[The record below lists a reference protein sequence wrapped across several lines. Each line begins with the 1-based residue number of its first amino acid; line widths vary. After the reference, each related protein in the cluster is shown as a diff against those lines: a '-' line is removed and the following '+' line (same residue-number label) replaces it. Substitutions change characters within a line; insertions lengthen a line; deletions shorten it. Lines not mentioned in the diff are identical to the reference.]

1 MGAGQPRAAPSRLA
15 RTRDRL
21 RRLTALTGLREA
33 GSCYPSDQGSLCTK
47 QGLAALRYAT
57 GAEAAKLAAS
67 WSCGP
72 SSTASKKGI
81 LREFQTC
88 SLSWHK
94 LGMAKQLALPP
105 NLAPRLISREAA
117 AAYISLSPNTF
128 DAMVEEGR
136 MPRPKRLGDRR
147 KAWDVRELDRAIDLL
162 PHSGEEDGTASADQG
177 WS

>member
-1 MGAGQPRAAPSRLA
+1 MGIVAGRAFINGFKKALL
-15 RTRDRL
+15 RDF
-21 RRLTALTGLREA
+21 
-33 GSCYPSDQGSLCTK
+33 PI
-47 QGLAALRYAT
+47 
-57 GAEAAKLAAS
+57 
-67 WSCGP
+67 CGP
-72 SSTASKKGI
+72 
-81 LREFQTC
+81 
-88 SLSWHK
+88 SWHK

-117 AAYISLSPNTF
+117 AAYISLSPNSF

-162 PHSGEEDGTASADQG
+162 PHSGEEDATAPADQG